1 MRITINN
8 IINRKMKKEYLTP
21 EVQQN
26 LISLEVNF
34 LTSGDPS
41 QSGSENLIFDDPV
54 SPWIF

>member
-1 MRITINN
+1 
-8 IINRKMKKEYLTP
+8 MKKEYLTP

-34 LTSGDPS
+34 LTSCDPS